1 MLKSSAKSLSFP
13 IIASIIDFPPS
24 LPALAARLPTAQKS
38 KIHIKAAIKN
48 FDPANKIGEGGFG
61 SVYKDVMEDPR
72 IAVDGYIYKGDAIKG
87 WLYSGHD
94 TSPMTNLNLDTCV

>member
-38 KIHIKAAIKN
+38 KIHVGMLARIIDGSVFLILLIIGILYKRGCLAKKAA
-48 FDPANKIGEGGFG
+48 DREL
-61 SVYKDVMEDPR
+61 
-72 IAVDGYIYKGDAIKG
+72 KG
-87 WLYSGHD
+87 LE
-94 TSPMTNLNLDTCV
+94 L